1 MSKDE
6 GTIAVAY
13 TVWSLKKGAG
23 KKIMEELLRYMKAKN
38 KVDSVLYHH

>member
-13 TVWSLKKGAG
+13 TAWSLKKGAG

-38 KVDSVLYHH
+38 KLDSVMTL